1 MDLHT
6 LLGQL
11 FILGFHGSTLERGNP
26 IIDDITKRHLGGVIL
41 FDNFLSATP
50 ASSNIVSPLQVQKLC
65 SELQALTPEPLIIG
79 VDQEGGVV
87 RRLKERHGFPPLLS
101 AADMA
106 EDATC
111 YRKTA
116 HSAKTTADLLAAA
129 GINLNF
135 APVAD
140 LNINPGNPIIGKIG
154 RSFSVDPATVTRH
167 CEIWLDALQDAG
179 VYGCLK
185 HFPGHGSSHDDS
197 HKDFVDITHTWR
209 KQELTPYQKL
219 IARQKVH
226 AIMLG
231 HLFHGAMDSHHP
243 ASLSPSIA
251 DTMLRRQLHFQGLVI
266 TDDLQMHAIT
276 KRYGL
281 LDAIV
286 QAFAAGVD
294 QVIIGNN
301 IDYAPDILQH
311 IFHRMEQG
319 LHQGAISMNRLEQA
333 YERTQRFKA
342 LL

>member
-1 MDLHT
+1 MDHLHT

-11 FILGFHGSTLERGNP
+11 FILGFHGSILEPGNP
-26 IIDDITKRHLGGVIL
+26 IIDDITRRYLGGVIL
-41 FDNFLSATP
+41 FDNFLSAAP
-50 ASSNIVSPLQVQKLC
+50 GKSNIVSPQQVQELC

-79 VDQEGGVV
+79 VDQEGGMV
-87 RRLKERHGFPPLLS
+87 RRLKERHGFAPLPS
-101 AADMA
+101 AAQMA
-106 EDATC
+106 EDTTYA
-111 YRKTA
+111 KTA
-116 HSAKTTADLLAAA
+116 QSAEATAHQLAAT
-129 GINLNF
+129 GVNLNF

-140 LNINPGNPIIGKIG
+140 LNINPNNPIIGKIG
-154 RSFSVDPATVTRH
+154 RSFSPEPATVTEH
-167 CEIWLDALQDAG
+167 CEIWLDALQRAG

-185 HFPGHGSSHDDS
+185 HFPGHGSAHDDS

-209 KQELTPYQKL
+209 KKELLPYQKL

-251 DTMLRRQLHFQGLVI
+251 TTMLRRQLNFQGLVL

-281 LDAIV
+281 LDAVV

-301 IDYAPDILQH
+301 LEYAPNILQR
-311 IFHRMEQG
+311 IFHRMEEALRQG
-319 LHQGAISMNRLEQA
+319 TISMHRLEQA
-333 YERTQRFKA
+333 YERTQRFKT